1 MKKNLLRFLVSLCC
15 ILLLGGQANPLF
27 AQDPAQYGTPFTGVP
42 DPRDVTI
49 YQVNMRAF
57 SSTHNLQGVINRL
70 DQIKA
75 LGTNVVYLMPVYP
88 VGVLKSVN
96 SPYCIRNFDSVG
108 TEFGTLT
115 DLRNLVDGAHSRG
128 MAVMMDWV
136 VNQTSYDHPWITQ
149 HPDWYL
155 KDGSGNITGLN
166 GYTDVAALDFTQTAM
181 RTAMITQM
189 RYWVFAA
196 NVDGFRCDFADNPP
210 IDFWQ
215 QTITSLRGITTHKL
229 LLLAEGTRAANYT
242 AGFDYNFGMQFYYN
256 SLKPIFSG
264 GAATAIDNSNTVEYA
279 SATGNQQIVRY
290 LTNHDVDGSDGA
302 PVTLFGGKTGSMAA
316 FVVAAYMKGVPFVY
330 NGTEVAFPTPITF
343 PFTSV
348 TIDWTINPDVT
359 AEYTKVIGF
368 RNSSTA
374 IRRGTLVSYT
384 NNDVCAFT
392 KTSGTEQVVVFSNL
406 RNATTNYTLPAA
418 LANTN
423 WKDAYSGAT
432 VSLGTSLSLTAYQYR
447 VLTNANV
454 PPVTVTGV
462 TMSPTSVSIPAGLTS
477 QLTATIAPANATNQA
492 VTWTSGNT
500 AVATVSASGLV
511 TAVAAGTATITVTTA
526 DQAKTATAAIT
537 VTSSTNFTV
546 YFYPPTGWGTGIK
559 IYWWSALPAGVLAD
573 GTWPGVNMTAAG
585 SGWYSYTFTNV
596 TSTNLIFNDGSNQ
609 TANLSRSSTGWY
621 LNGTWYNT
629 NPGTP
634 VAVTGV
640 TLSPA
645 TATVNVG
652 ATQQLTATVAPSNAT
667 NQAVSWTSG
676 NTGVATVST
685 TGLVTAVAGGTT
697 TITVTTQDGSK
708 TATAAITVPSAGTTW
723 YQIINRWQPNT
734 YLYDGGNGQVKYG
747 TTPGTSTLYQW
758 AQVNLGNGYIQLQN
772 RSTGNFMHVENQN
785 GAVQA
790 GAIQSSWYSAMWTI
804 AATGDGWNYIENR
817 WQTNQWIHI
826 ENLLGYAQYSGAQT
840 GWYSAMWNFVNPV
853 TGTAATPA
861 LQTGTALNLADG
873 QQTGLIKLYPNPAPG
888 GQFYLSVPGLVSNEP
903 ASVTIRDS
911 NGKLL
916 LTKTIT
922 GSAQLEQHL
931 AAGLYF
937 ITVQSKRLNETK
949 KLLVQ

>member
-1 MKKNLLRFLVSLCC
+1 MKKNLLRGIAFLCYFLVAT
-15 ILLLGGQANPLF
+15 IVTF
-27 AQDPAQYGTPFTGVP
+27 AQDPPQYGTPFAGVP

-115 DLRNLVDGAHSRG
+115 DLRTLVDGAHSRG

-155 KDGSGNITGLN
+155 KDGNGNITGLN
-166 GYTDVAALDFTQTAM
+166 GYTDVAALDFTSTAM
-181 RTAMITQM
+181 RTAMLTQM

-256 SLKPIFSG
+256 SLKPIFTG

-330 NGTEVAFPTPITF
+330 NGQEVAFPTAITF
-343 PFTSV
+343 PFTST

-368 RNSSTA
+368 RNSSNA

-392 KTSGTEQVVVFSNL
+392 KTSGTEEVVVFSNL
-406 RNATTNYTLPAA
+406 RNGTINYSLPAA
-418 LANTN
+418 LANTT

-454 PPVTVTGV
+454 PTVPVTGV
-462 TMSPTSVSIPAGLTS
+462 TLSPTSATLNAGATT

-492 VTWTSGNT
+492 VTWTSANT
-500 AVATVSASGLV
+500 AIATVSASGLV
-511 TAVAAGTATITVTTA
+511 TAVAAGTTTITVKTT
-526 DQAKTATAAIT
+526 DQAKTATATIT
-537 VTSSTNFTV
+537 VNPSTNFTV
-546 YFYPPTGWGTGIK
+546 YFYPPAGWGTGIK

-609 TANLSRSSTGWY
+609 TANLSRNKTGWY
-621 LNGTWYNT
+621 QNGAWYDT

-634 VAVTGV
+634 T
-640 TLSPA
+640 
-645 TATVNVG
+645 
-652 ATQQLTATVAPSNAT
+652 
-667 NQAVSWTSG
+667 
-676 NTGVATVST
+676 
-685 TGLVTAVAGGTT
+685 
-697 TITVTTQDGSK
+697 
-708 TATAAITVPSAGTTW
+708 GTTW

-734 YLYDGGNGQVKYG
+734 YLYDAGNGQVKYG
-747 TTPGTSTLYQW
+747 TNPGTDTHYQW
-758 AQVNLGNGYIQLQN
+758 TQISAGGGYVQLKN
-772 RSTGNFMHVENQN
+772 RSTGNYMHVENQN
-785 GAVQA
+785 GSVQC
-790 GAIQSSWYSAMWTI
+790 GAIQASWYSAMWTI

-817 WQTNQWIHI
+817 WQPSQWIHI

-840 GWYSAMWNFVNPV
+840 GWYSAEWNLVNPV
-853 TGTAATPA
+853 IGTATTPSQLSGTAADLTN
-861 LQTGTALNLADG
+861 TTSDG
-873 QQTGLIKLYPNPAPG
+873 AIRLFPNPAPG
-888 GQFYLSVPGLVSNEP
+888 GQSYLTLPGL
-903 ASVTIRDS
+903 ASGEQAAITIRDS

-916 LTKTIT
+916 LTKTMT
-922 GSAQLEQHL
+922 GSGPIGRTLP
-931 AAGLYF
+931 AGIYF
-937 ITVQSKRLNETK
+937 ITIQSKRTNETK
-949 KLLVQ
+949 KLVVP